1 MEKTPLFSV
10 ITICFNAEET
20 IVPTL
25 ESVKSQSFC
34 DFEYIVQ
41 DGMSSDRTV
50 ALVKEAG
57 IQSLCLVSERD
68 NGIYDAMN
76 RGLGRARGE
85 YVIFLNAGDAF
96 HGSDALRRIADIIE
110 RENNPGIVYGQ
121 TMLVDKDRNYVGPRH
136 LTAPVDL
143 RLDSFSNGMVVC
155 HQAFV
160 ALRRITGRY
169 NTGYRFSADYEWC
182 IKCLQHSR
190 HNIYAGDEPLIEYLN
205 EGTTTRNRWRSL
217 MERWSIMSTYFG
229 LWITVCRHFGFVARA
244 LKRKSL

>member
-25 ESVKSQSFC
+25 ESVKSQSFG

-121 TMLVDKDRNYVGPRH
+121 TILVDKDRNYVGPRH

-143 RLDSFSNGMVVC
+143 RLDSFSNG
-155 HQAFV
+155 
-160 ALRRITGRY
+160 
-169 NTGYRFSADYEWC
+169 
-182 IKCLQHSR
+182 
-190 HNIYAGDEPLIEYLN
+190 
-205 EGTTTRNRWRSL
+205 
-217 MERWSIMSTYFG
+217 
-229 LWITVCRHFGFVARA
+229 
-244 LKRKSL
+244 